1 MFSRTNEK
9 DQPRPPE
16 PANGFTN
23 AKPAPAAHRPM
34 PTQSGNYN
42 DISVIGTDLAI
53 IGSGLKIVTQGTLQ
67 IDGEVQGDVLGSK
80 IIISQNGRVTG
91 LVNAEAVL
99 VEGKVFGTI
108 KAVDVTLKSTAMV
121 EGDIFHRLF
130 TLEQGASFE
139 GRSRRP
145 ENQEELIP
153 NLNTDQHSQA
163 SQQQSPA
170 AVATG

>member
-16 PANGFTN
+16 PATGFNT
-23 AKPAPAAHRPM
+23 AKPPVAQPRPT
-34 PTQSGNYN
+34 PTQSGSYN

-145 ENQEELIP
+145 ENQDELIP
-153 NLNTDQHSQA
+153 NLNTEQHAQQA
-163 SQQQSPA
+163 PHQPA

>member
-16 PANGFTN
+16 PATAFGNT
-23 AKPAPAAHRPM
+23 KPPTAQPRPT

-145 ENQEELIP
+145 DNQEELIP
-153 NLNTDQHSQA
+153 NLNTADHA
-163 SQQQSPA
+163 QQPHQPA
-170 AVATG
+170 AVAAG